1 MSESND
7 SLREE
12 LIENKND
19 KEYRHGYANENL
31 NATIATQ
38 IKVLREQREWKQED
52 LANVAGMKQPMISR
66 YENVNYSSWS
76 INTLKK
82 LAEVFDVYLDVRF
95 RSFRELVDLADHFG
109 RDILQVP
116 KFTEDPYFVET
127 SDEENEEPC
136 PPEEVAAKE
145 TLTTEHIVPHS
156 LMRQMI
162 EAYHRQRAEAQSG
175 SAENA
180 VKITTLSAPE
190 PSATSQAIPLGPR
203 KPIKTALDDAYPA
216 KEKEYQDR
224 AA

>member
-1 MSESND
+1 MSESTK
-7 SLREE
+7 SLHEE
-12 LIENKND
+12 LIKTRND
-19 KEYRHGYANENL
+19 KEYRHGYADENL

-52 LANVAGMKQPMISR
+52 LANAAGMKQPMISR

-82 LAEVFDVYLDVRF
+82 LAEAFDVYLDVRF

-127 SDEENEEPC
+127 AKEAAEENKELS
-136 PPEEVAAKE
+136 PPKEVAVKHKVSI
-145 TLTTEHIVPHS
+145 EHLLPRSILSDLWH
-156 LMRQMI
+156 QAI
-162 EAYHRQRAEAQSG
+162 AD
-175 SAENA
+175 ENA
-180 VKITTLSAPE
+180 GKTATPSAPTHS
-190 PSATSQAIPLGPR
+190 SAMSEAIGLGPR
-203 KPIKTALDDAYPA
+203 KPVRTALHDASLAKYEDYPN
-216 KEKEYQDR
+216 K